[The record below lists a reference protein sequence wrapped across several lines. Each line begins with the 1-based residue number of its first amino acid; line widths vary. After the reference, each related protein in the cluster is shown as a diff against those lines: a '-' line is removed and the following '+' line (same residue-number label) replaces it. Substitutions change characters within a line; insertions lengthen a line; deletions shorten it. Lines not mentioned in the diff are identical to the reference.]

1 MEAERDKV
9 TDLELPF
16 WGVEGL
22 SDSSTLALQEHAHP
36 SIEQ

>member
-16 WGVEGL
+16 WRVEGL
-22 SDSSTLALQEHAHP
+22 SDSSMLPLQEHVHP